1 MSDLP
6 PELLEI
12 VFTCLPLSTLLGTC
26 TLVCSTWRDI
36 IANPKFIRRRKLYY
50 KTKLQG
56 VLEDEDEDEPSEYA
70 AEDWK
75 TDQIKSKMKSGDS
88 IAIVALL
95 WYSHDEYIKKQ
106 HYFSEIVQ

>member
-50 KTKLQG
+50 KTKLQ
-56 VLEDEDEDEPSEYA
+56 VKLEDVYWAGTVS
-70 AEDWK
+70 
-75 TDQIKSKMKSGDS
+75 
-88 IAIVALL
+88 
-95 WYSHDEYIKKQ
+95 
-106 HYFSEIVQ
+106 